1 MNDKQPKY
9 PCFYISFFDWND
21 EWLGMMLASVE
32 IKYTMDKEVIDKYI
46 LNSEWIDSNG
56 DIFKVV
62 GVDKLARWRRFMPFI
77 TKTKMVTE
85 YTGRSMTLEEFRSYM
100 LNMIDTLDLSSAEAR
115 NAYEKW
121 RQELLKAQSFVELM
135 G

>member
-9 PCFYISFFDWND
+9 PCFYISLFDWND
-21 EWLGMMLASVE
+21 EWLSMMLASVE
-32 IKYTMDKEVIDKYI
+32 SIYAIDKEVMDKYI
-46 LNSEWIDSNG
+46 LDSEWIDSNG

-62 GVDKLARWRRFMPFI
+62 GIEKLAWWRRFVPFV
-77 TKTKMVTE
+77 TKSKMVTE

-100 LNMIDTLDLSSAEAR
+100 LNMIDTLDLNSAEVR
-115 NAYEKW
+115 NVHEKW
-121 RQELLKAQSFVELM
+121 RQELLKAQSFGELM